1 MSQFLTVREHEPL
14 AESGLGREDLAELA
28 NFARRVLKHN
38 DGDLA
43 ASNFVG
49 VVTTR
54 RGTVLEILPKID
66 LDHDVGDPTE
76 RTRRVFLEML
86 RPWRRVPKQ
95 LPHSD
100 IRAMSRFP
108 MLEVFV
114 RQFLHLLTAL
124 VRGGMARRYVN
135 VEENL
140 PYLRG
145 RLLFSD
151 HLRENACNRTRF
163 YTTHDEL
170 SVNRPAN
177 RLIHATLVRLAP
189 RIRNDT
195 NRQLVRQSL
204 IALADVP
211 PSRDPVADWRA
222 HHVDRSMNHY
232 GPVMQWVR
240 LFLFNRGLTTFSGAN
255 TNVSLLFPM
264 EQVFEDFLV
273 ASFRQHQQQYT
284 VVTQGLRKAMATI
297 GDTSV
302 FSTIPD
308 IALRSGSQ
316 VPFILD
322 AKWKPVD
329 ATTTDLKHGIAQDDV
344 YQLHAY
350 ATRYGC
356 AAVTL
361 VYPRN
366 PLFRTTLHYRF
377 FDGIALLAI
386 PFDVTQPRRS
396 VALAVRELQN
406 ASSQRRIDH
415 SSATPSVPSR

>member
-1 MSQFLTVREHEPL
+1 MSRFLTVREHEPL
-14 AESGLGREDLAELA
+14 ADSGIAREDLAEVA
-28 NFARRVLKHN
+28 NFARRVLKHTN
-38 DGDLA
+38 GDLA

-66 LDHDVGDPTE
+66 LDHDVGDPIE
-76 RTRRVFLEML
+76 QTRRVFLEML
-86 RPWRRVPKQ
+86 RAWRRSPKQ

-100 IRAMSRFP
+100 IRALSRFP

-114 RQFLHLLTAL
+114 RQFLHLLQAL
-124 VRGGMARRYVN
+124 VRTGLARRYVS

-145 RLLFSD
+145 RLLFAD
-151 HLRENACNRTRF
+151 HLRENVSNRTRF
-163 YTTHDEL
+163 YTAHDEL

-177 RLIHATLVRLAP
+177 RLIHAALVRLAP
-189 RIRNDT
+189 RVRNET
-195 NRQLVRQSL
+195 NRQLLRQSST
-204 IALADVP
+204 ALADVP
-211 PSRDPVADWRA
+211 PSLDPVADWRA
-222 HHVDRSMNHY
+222 HHIDRSMNQY

-240 LFLFNRGLTTFSGAN
+240 LFLFNRGLTTFAGAN

-273 ASFRQHQQQYT
+273 ASFRRHQQQYT
-284 VVTQGLRKAMATI
+284 VVPRGLGKSMATI
-297 GDTSV
+297 GNKPV

-308 IALRSGSQ
+308 IALRSGTR
-316 VPFILD
+316 VTFILD

-329 ATTTDLKHGIAQDDV
+329 TTTVDLKNGIAQQDV

-350 ATRYGC
+350 ATRYRC
-356 AAVTL
+356 AAVAL
-361 VYPRN
+361 VYPQN
-366 PLFRTTLHYRF
+366 PLFRTVLHYQF
-377 FDGIALLAI
+377 FDDIALLAI
-386 PFDVTQPRRS
+386 PFDVTHPQRS

-406 ASSQRRIDH
+406 ASSQH
-415 SSATPSVPSR
+415 AMNPPSATPSVRSP